1 MKQILIE
8 ITVDQALKVLG
19 LSQSD
24 ARDASKLKSAY
35 KSASLKNHPDRGG
48 STEAMKDVNLAYEL
62 LQKYT
67 GSSTS
72 SGGSSSRGGSF
83 DRDSYERSKQEYF
96 DLGLSVLRS
105 LKEKLKLDAF
115 LRHFQTIYNEPFEHK
130 VITEVPKP
138 TDSARTHIYNAVLSY
153 EFFNKTRDIVF
164 NISFSC
170 YLTDVKYDRSLG
182 SGAKNISYPLGVI
195 AYGFFNNKKLKIT
208 QRDYQR
214 TQNHDVLSD
223 PEMSFPKK
231 RLETFK
237 KTAKA
242 KQFRRE
248 DMVMT
253 LKNKIDAG
261 EWYDNQFTVR
271 LGTNPRKDLV
281 FRRGTFQRMPYWD
294 VNFYVNG
301 KYQQIERAG
310 VLLETEETARF
321 LIDLANGAKKQ
332 NPDNIVSWLNRQI
345 SAHKSTK
352 GQ

>member
-1 MKQILIE
+1 MKNMKQILIE
-8 ITVDQALKVLG
+8 MTVDQALKVLG

-24 ARDASKLKSAY
+24 ARDANKLKRAY
-35 KSASLKNHPDRGG
+35 KSAAVKTHPDKGG
-48 STEAMKDVNLAYEL
+48 DEEAFKEVGAAYEL

-242 KQFRRE
+242 KQFRRG
-248 DMVMT
+248 T
-253 LKNKIDAG
+253 L
-261 EWYDNQFTVR
+261 
-271 LGTNPRKDLV
+271 
-281 FRRGTFQRMPYWD
+281 QRQPYWEI
-294 VNFYVNG
+294 NCYINS
-301 KYQQIERAG
+301 KYQPTDF
-310 VLLETEETARF
+310 VYLSETEETARF